1 MIEVSHLSKLY
12 GSYRAVDNISFS
24 IEPGEIVGF
33 LGPNGAGKSTTMNML
48 TGYISAT
55 AGTITIDGYDVLQH
69 PMEAKKRIGYLPEL
83 PPLYLDMTL
92 DEYLQFVYALKGAT
106 QPRKKHL
113 NEIKELTSLSHMGG
127 RLLRNFSK
135 GYRQRAGLAQA
146 LVGDPP
152 VLILDEPTI
161 GLDPTQIIEFRK
173 VISGLGKTTILSTHI
188 LSEASALCS
197 RMLIINRGKLIAKG
211 SREEMAGENESRYAL
226 QLLAASDD
234 ARQVLSGVEG
244 VSGITVEKD
253 GEDGTIF
260 LTVEC
265 VRDVRPALFR
275 ALAAA
280 DIPILQM
287 KKATPTLEEI
297 FLRAVSGAGEEGA
310 Q

>member
-12 GSYRAVDNISFS
+12 GTKKAVDNISFS
-24 IEPGEIVGF
+24 IKPGEIVAF

-55 AGTITIDGYDVLQH
+55 AGSVTVDGFSILDT
-69 PMEAKKRIGYLPEL
+69 PREAKRRIGYLPEL

-92 DEYLQFVYALKGAT
+92 DEYLDFVYELKGAV

-113 NEIKELTSLSHMGG
+113 NEIKELTNLQDMGG

-161 GLDPTQIIEFRK
+161 GLDPTQIIEFRN
-173 VISGLGKTTILSTHI
+173 VVSSLGKTTILSTHI

-197 RMLIINRGKLIAKG
+197 RMLIINQGKLIASGDK
-211 SREEMAGENESRYAL
+211 SEMIGENEFRYTVEVSAEEETVRTL
-226 QLLAASDD
+226 LEKVDGVEKIDAEQTQYTIILTLDCTKDVRSAVCQVLLAA
-234 ARQVLSGVEG
+234 QIPILTIKKTVPTLEQIFLQT
-244 VSGITVEKD
+244 VSGIRRE
-253 GEDGTIF
+253 
-260 LTVEC
+260 
-265 VRDVRPALFR
+265 A
-275 ALAAA
+275 
-280 DIPILQM
+280 
-287 KKATPTLEEI
+287 
-297 FLRAVSGAGEEGA
+297 
-310 Q
+310 